1 MSLDIFKANK
11 TGSKSQKEIAG
22 KVMSQQFVDDVGKI
36 LSPQYILTRD
46 EDKAPYL
53 TDWRKRYTGK
63 ALAILLPANTSEVSA
78 IVKLCAKYKI
88 AVVPQGGHTGFCG
101 GATPDNSGKQVVLNL
116 KRMSQIR
123 EIDGANQTISIE
135 AGCILQ
141 SIQQKAADQGFLFPL
156 SLGAEG
162 SCMIGGNLA
171 TNAGGTN
178 VLRYGNTRDLC
189 LGLEV
194 VTAQGEIWNG
204 MKGLRKD
211 NTGYDLRNLFIG
223 SEGTLGIITAAVM
236 RLYPLPTSQWTTLVA
251 TQDISSTIALLNLFQ
266 QRATS
271 LLTGFE
277 MMTQESLALNEKHF
291 PRMAN
296 PLKGNPPF
304 TILIELSDYE
314 SEEHVK
320 QLLESI
326 LEEAFEAGYISDAV
340 IASNLSQANSFW
352 QMREHITLAQS
363 QEGANLK
370 HDITIPLSSLDRFIR
385 ETDALIKAK
394 YPGVRIINFGH
405 LGDGNLHYNIAPPEG
420 TDFKAFNLT
429 NEKQV
434 HELIYHQ
441 VELCNGSIS
450 AEHGV
455 GQLKLEGL
463 RAHKGEVAHDL
474 MKALK
479 MALDPQ
485 NILNPHKV
493 ISI

>member
-1 MSLDIFKANK
+1 MNQILGELHQILE
-11 TGSKSQKEIAG
+11 QK
-22 KVMSQQFVDDVGKI
+22 F
-36 LSPQYILTRD
+36 ILTAD
-46 EDKAPYL
+46 QDKAPYL
-53 TDWRKRYTGK
+53 TDWRKRYTGR
-63 ALAILLPANTSEVSA
+63 ALAVVLPKTAQEVA
-78 IVKLCAKYKI
+78 KIVQLCAANQI

-101 GATPDNSGKQVVLNL
+101 GATPDDSGKQIVLNL
-116 KRMSQIR
+116 KRMNTIR
-123 EIDGANQTISIE
+123 EIDVANQTITLE

-141 SIQQKAADQGFLFPL
+141 AVQEKAAEQDFLFPL

-204 MKGLRKD
+204 LKGLRKD
-211 NTGYDLRNLFIG
+211 NTGYDLRDLFIG

-236 RLYPLPTSQWTTLVA
+236 KLYPLPISQWTTLVA
-251 TQDISSTIALLNLFQ
+251 ANSVASTIALLNLFQ
-266 QRATS
+266 KRATS

-291 PRMAN
+291 PQMAN
-296 PLKGNPPF
+296 PLKGNPPY
-304 TILIELSDYE
+304 TVLIELSDHE
-314 SEEHVK
+314 SEAHVR
-320 QLLESI
+320 QLLETI
-326 LEEAFEAGYISDAV
+326 LEEAFEAGLITDAV
-340 IASNLSQANSFW
+340 IANSLAQANTFW
-352 QMREHITLAQS
+352 QMREHITLAQA

-370 HDITIPLSSLDRFIR
+370 HDITIPLSALESFIQ
-385 ETDALIKAK
+385 ETDTLMRLK

-405 LGDGNLHYNIAPPEG
+405 LGDGNLHYNIAPPLG
-420 TDFKAFNLT
+420 VDPKAFNLV
-429 NEKQV
+429 NEKPI
-434 HELIYHQ
+434 HELIYAQ
-441 VELCNGSIS
+441 VERCQGSIS

-455 GQLKLEGL
+455 GQLKLDGL

-474 MKALK
+474 MKTLK
-479 MALDPQ
+479 RALDPQ

-493 ISI
+493 VSI

>member
-1 MSLDIFKANK
+1 
-11 TGSKSQKEIAG
+11 
-22 KVMSQQFVDDVGKI
+22 MSQIFLNELESIIGKN
-36 LSPQYILTRD
+36 YVLTS
-46 EDKAPYL
+46 EGETTPYL

-63 ALAILLPANTSEVSA
+63 ALAVLLPSNTQEVAA
-78 IVKLCAKYKI
+78 IVKACAKANI
-88 AVVPQGGHTGFCG
+88 AIVPQGGHTGFCG
-101 GATPDNSGKQVVLNL
+101 GATPDVSGKQVVLNL
-116 KRMSQIR
+116 KRMNQVR
-123 EIDGANQTISIE
+123 EIDASNQTISME

-141 SIQQKAADQGFLFPL
+141 AVQERAASEGFLFPL

-204 MKGLRKD
+204 LKGLRKD
-211 NTGYDLRNLFIG
+211 NTGYDLRDLFIG

-236 RLYPLPTSQWTTLVA
+236 KLYPLPISQWTTLVA

-266 QRATS
+266 KRATS

-277 MMTQESLALNEKHF
+277 MMTQESLALNGKHF
-291 PRMAN
+291 PKLTN
-296 PLKGNPPF
+296 PLQNNPPF
-304 TILIELSDYE
+304 TVLIELSDHE
-314 SEEHVK
+314 SEEHVR

-326 LEEAFEAGYISDAV
+326 LEEALEGGMIIDAI
-340 IASNLSQANSFW
+340 IAANLSQANSFW
-352 QMREHITLAQS
+352 HMREHITLAQAA
-363 QEGANLK
+363 EGANLK
-370 HDITIPLSSLDRFIR
+370 HDITVPLSALKSFIQ
-385 ETDALIKAK
+385 ETDRLIRSK

-420 TDFKAFNLT
+420 VDAQAFNLA
-429 NEKQV
+429 NEKPV
-434 HELIYHQ
+434 HELVYDQ
-441 VELCNGSIS
+441 VERCGGSIS

-463 RAHKGEVAHDL
+463 RAHKGAVAHDL
-474 MKALK
+474 MKTLK
-479 MALDPQ
+479 RALDPQ

-493 ISI
+493 VSI

>member
-1 MSLDIFKANK
+1 MNQILGELHQILE
-11 TGSKSQKEIAG
+11 QK
-22 KVMSQQFVDDVGKI
+22 F
-36 LSPQYILTRD
+36 ILTAD
-46 EDKAPYL
+46 QDKAPYL

-63 ALAILLPANTSEVSA
+63 ALAVVLPKTAQEVA
-78 IVKLCAKYKI
+78 KIVQLCAANQI

-101 GATPDNSGKQVVLNL
+101 GATPDDSGKQIVLNL
-116 KRMSQIR
+116 KRMNTIR
-123 EIDGANQTISIE
+123 EIDVANQTITLE

-141 SIQQKAADQGFLFPL
+141 AVQEKAAEQDFLFPL

-204 MKGLRKD
+204 LKGLRKD
-211 NTGYDLRNLFIG
+211 NTGYDLRDLFIG

-236 RLYPLPTSQWTTLVA
+236 KLYPLPISQWTTLVA
-251 TQDISSTIALLNLFQ
+251 ADSVASTIALLNLFQ
-266 QRATS
+266 KRATS

-291 PRMAN
+291 PQMAN
-296 PLKGNPPF
+296 PLKGNPPY
-304 TILIELSDYE
+304 TVLIELSDHE
-314 SEEHVK
+314 SEAHVR
-320 QLLESI
+320 QLLETI
-326 LEEAFEAGYISDAV
+326 LEEAFEAGLITDAV
-340 IASNLSQANSFW
+340 IANSLAQANTFW
-352 QMREHITLAQS
+352 QMREHITLAQA

-370 HDITIPLSSLDRFIR
+370 HDITIPLSALESFIQ
-385 ETDALIKAK
+385 ETDTLMRLK

-405 LGDGNLHYNIAPPEG
+405 LGDGNLHYNIAPPLG
-420 TDFKAFNLT
+420 VDPKAFNLV
-429 NEKQV
+429 NEKPI
-434 HELIYHQ
+434 HELIYAQ
-441 VELCNGSIS
+441 VERCQGSIS

-455 GQLKLEGL
+455 GQLKLDGL

-474 MKALK
+474 MKTLK
-479 MALDPQ
+479 RALDPQ

-493 ISI
+493 VSI

>member
-1 MSLDIFKANK
+1 MNQILGELHQILE
-11 TGSKSQKEIAG
+11 QK
-22 KVMSQQFVDDVGKI
+22 F
-36 LSPQYILTRD
+36 ILTAD
-46 EDKAPYL
+46 QDKAPYL

-63 ALAILLPANTSEVSA
+63 ALAVVLPKTAQEVA
-78 IVKLCAKYKI
+78 KIVQLCAANQI

-101 GATPDNSGKQVVLNL
+101 GATPDDSGKQIVLNL
-116 KRMSQIR
+116 KRMNTIR
-123 EIDGANQTISIE
+123 EIDVANQTITLE

-141 SIQQKAADQGFLFPL
+141 AVQEKAAEQDFLFPL

-204 MKGLRKD
+204 LKGLRKD
-211 NTGYDLRNLFIG
+211 NTGYDLRDLFIG

-236 RLYPLPTSQWTTLVA
+236 KLYPLPISQWTTLVA
-251 TQDISSTIALLNLFQ
+251 ANSVASTIALLNLFQ
-266 QRATS
+266 KRATS

-291 PRMAN
+291 PQMAN
-296 PLKGNPPF
+296 PLKGNPPY
-304 TILIELSDYE
+304 TVLIELSDHE
-314 SEEHVK
+314 SEAHVR
-320 QLLESI
+320 QLLETI
-326 LEEAFEAGYISDAV
+326 LEEAFEAGLIADAV
-340 IASNLSQANSFW
+340 IANSLAQANTFW
-352 QMREHITLAQS
+352 QMREHITLAQA

-370 HDITIPLSSLDRFIR
+370 HDITIPLSALESFIQ
-385 ETDALIKAK
+385 ETDTLMRLK

-405 LGDGNLHYNIAPPEG
+405 LGDGNLHYNIAPPLG
-420 TDFKAFNLT
+420 VDPKAFNLV
-429 NEKQV
+429 NEKPI
-434 HELIYHQ
+434 HELIYAQ
-441 VELCNGSIS
+441 VERCQGSIS

-455 GQLKLEGL
+455 GQLKLDGL

-474 MKALK
+474 MKTLK
-479 MALDPQ
+479 RALDPQ

-493 ISI
+493 VSI

>member
-1 MSLDIFKANK
+1 MKQILGELHQILE
-11 TGSKSQKEIAG
+11 QK
-22 KVMSQQFVDDVGKI
+22 F
-36 LSPQYILTRD
+36 ILTAD
-46 EDKAPYL
+46 QDKAPYL

-63 ALAILLPANTSEVSA
+63 ALAVVLPKTAQEVA
-78 IVKLCAKYKI
+78 KIVQLCAANQI

-101 GATPDNSGKQVVLNL
+101 GATPDDSGKQILLNL
-116 KRMSQIR
+116 KRMNTIR
-123 EIDGANQTISIE
+123 EIDVANQTITLE

-141 SIQQKAADQGFLFPL
+141 AVQEKAAEQDFLFPL

-204 MKGLRKD
+204 LKGLRKD
-211 NTGYDLRNLFIG
+211 NTGYDLRDLFIG

-236 RLYPLPTSQWTTLVA
+236 KLYPLPISQWTTLVA
-251 TQDISSTIALLNLFQ
+251 ANSVASTIALLNLFQ
-266 QRATS
+266 KRATS

-291 PRMAN
+291 PQMAN
-296 PLKGNPPF
+296 PLKGNPPY
-304 TILIELSDYE
+304 TVLIELSDHE
-314 SEEHVK
+314 SEAHVR
-320 QLLESI
+320 QLLETI
-326 LEEAFEAGYISDAV
+326 LEEAFEAGLIADAV
-340 IASNLSQANSFW
+340 IANSLAQANTFW
-352 QMREHITLAQS
+352 QMREHITLAQA

-370 HDITIPLSSLDRFIR
+370 HDITIPLSALESFIQ
-385 ETDALIKAK
+385 ETDTLMRLK

-405 LGDGNLHYNIAPPEG
+405 LGDGNLHYNIAPPLG
-420 TDFKAFNLT
+420 VDPKAFNLV
-429 NEKQV
+429 NEKPI
-434 HELIYHQ
+434 HELIYAQ
-441 VELCNGSIS
+441 VERCQGSIS

-455 GQLKLEGL
+455 GQLKLDGL

-474 MKALK
+474 MKTLK
-479 MALDPQ
+479 RALDPQ

-493 ISI
+493 VSI

>member
-1 MSLDIFKANK
+1 MNQILGELHQILE
-11 TGSKSQKEIAG
+11 QK
-22 KVMSQQFVDDVGKI
+22 F
-36 LSPQYILTRD
+36 ILTAD
-46 EDKAPYL
+46 QDKAPYL

-63 ALAILLPANTSEVSA
+63 ALAVVLPKTAQEVA
-78 IVKLCAKYKI
+78 KIVQLCAANQI

-101 GATPDNSGKQVVLNL
+101 GATPDDSGKQIVLNL
-116 KRMSQIR
+116 KRMNTIR
-123 EIDGANQTISIE
+123 EIDVANQTITLE

-141 SIQQKAADQGFLFPL
+141 AVQEKAAEQDFLFPL

-204 MKGLRKD
+204 LKGLRKD
-211 NTGYDLRNLFIG
+211 NTGYDLRDLFIG

-236 RLYPLPTSQWTTLVA
+236 KLYPLPISQWTTLVA
-251 TQDISSTIALLNLFQ
+251 ANSVASTIALLNLFQ
-266 QRATS
+266 KRATS

-291 PRMAN
+291 PQMAN
-296 PLKGNPPF
+296 PLKRNPPY
-304 TILIELSDYE
+304 TVLIELSDHE
-314 SEEHVK
+314 SEAHVR
-320 QLLESI
+320 QLLETI
-326 LEEAFEAGYISDAV
+326 LEEAFEAGLITDAV
-340 IASNLSQANSFW
+340 IANSLAQANTFW
-352 QMREHITLAQS
+352 QMREHITLAQA

-370 HDITIPLSSLDRFIR
+370 HDITIPLSALESFIQ
-385 ETDALIKAK
+385 ETDTLMRLK

-405 LGDGNLHYNIAPPEG
+405 LGDGNLHYNIAPPLG
-420 TDFKAFNLT
+420 VDPKAFNLA
-429 NEKQV
+429 NEKPI
-434 HELIYHQ
+434 HELIYAQ
-441 VELCNGSIS
+441 VERCQGSIS

-455 GQLKLEGL
+455 GQLKLDGL

-474 MKALK
+474 MKTLK
-479 MALDPQ
+479 RALDPQ

-493 ISI
+493 VSI

>member
-1 MSLDIFKANK
+1 MQSLIEQFF
-11 TGSKSQKEIAG
+11 EVLG
-22 KVMSQQFVDDVGKI
+22 KQYVLTEEVDK
-36 LSPQYILTRD
+36 L
-46 EDKAPYL
+46 PYL

-63 ALAILLPANTSEVSA
+63 ALAVLLPKTTNEVA
-78 IVKLCAKYKI
+78 DIVKLCATKNI
-88 AVVPQGGHTGFCG
+88 AIVPQGGHTGFCG
-101 GATPDNSGKQVVLNL
+101 GATPDNSGKQVILNL
-116 KRMSQIR
+116 KRMNHIL
-123 EIDGANQTISIE
+123 EIDVANQTITLE

-141 SIQQKAADQGFLFPL
+141 AIQEKAASQDFLFPL

-194 VTAQGEIWNG
+194 VTARGEIWNG

-211 NTGYDLRNLFIG
+211 NTGYDLRDLFIG

-236 RLYPLPTSQWTTLVA
+236 KLYPLPTSQWTTLVA
-251 TQDISSTIALLNLFQ
+251 TKDIASTIALLNLFQ
-266 QRATS
+266 KRATS

-291 PRMAN
+291 PHMAN

-304 TILIELSDYE
+304 TILIELSDHE
-314 SEEHVK
+314 SEEHVR
-320 QLLESI
+320 QLLETV
-326 LEEAFEAGYISDAV
+326 LEEAFAANLINDAV
-340 IASNLSQANSFW
+340 IASNLSQANAFW
-352 QMREHITLAQS
+352 HMREHITLAQAE
-363 QEGANLK
+363 EGANLK
-370 HDITIPLSSLDRFIR
+370 HDITIPVSLLDSFIQ
-385 ETDALIKAK
+385 ETDALMRAR

-405 LGDGNLHYNIAPPEG
+405 LGDGNLHYNIAPPLG
-420 TDFKAFNLT
+420 TDPTSFNLA
-429 NEKQV
+429 NEKAI
-434 HELIYHQ
+434 HELVYGQ
-441 VELCNGSIS
+441 VERCQGSIS

-455 GQLKLEGL
+455 GQLKLDVL
-463 RAHKGEVAHDL
+463 RAHKGAVAHDL

-479 MALDPQ
+479 TALDPQ

-493 ISI
+493 VSI

>member
-1 MSLDIFKANK
+1 MKQILGELHQILE
-11 TGSKSQKEIAG
+11 QK
-22 KVMSQQFVDDVGKI
+22 F
-36 LSPQYILTRD
+36 ILTAD
-46 EDKAPYL
+46 QDKAPYL

-63 ALAILLPANTSEVSA
+63 ALAVVLPKTAQEVA
-78 IVKLCAKYKI
+78 KIVQLCAANQI

-101 GATPDNSGKQVVLNL
+101 GATPDDSGKQIVLNL
-116 KRMSQIR
+116 KRMNTIR
-123 EIDGANQTISIE
+123 EIDVANQTITLE

-141 SIQQKAADQGFLFPL
+141 AVQEKAAEQDFLFPL

-204 MKGLRKD
+204 LKGLRKD
-211 NTGYDLRNLFIG
+211 NTGYDLRDLFIG

-236 RLYPLPTSQWTTLVA
+236 KLYPLPISQWTTLVA
-251 TQDISSTIALLNLFQ
+251 ANSVASTIALLNLFQ
-266 QRATS
+266 KRATS

-291 PRMAN
+291 PQMAN
-296 PLKGNPPF
+296 PLKGNPPY
-304 TILIELSDYE
+304 TVLIELSDHE
-314 SEEHVK
+314 SEAHVR
-320 QLLESI
+320 QLLETI
-326 LEEAFEAGYISDAV
+326 LEEAFEAGLIADAV
-340 IASNLSQANSFW
+340 IANSLAQANTFW
-352 QMREHITLAQS
+352 QMREHITLAQA

-370 HDITIPLSSLDRFIR
+370 HDITIPLSALESFIQ
-385 ETDALIKAK
+385 ETDTLMRLK

-405 LGDGNLHYNIAPPEG
+405 LGDGNLHYNIAPPLG
-420 TDFKAFNLT
+420 VDPKAFNLV
-429 NEKQV
+429 NEKPI
-434 HELIYHQ
+434 HELIYAQ
-441 VELCNGSIS
+441 VERCQGSIS

-455 GQLKLEGL
+455 GQLKLDGL

-474 MKALK
+474 MKTLK
-479 MALDPQ
+479 RALDPQ

-493 ISI
+493 VSI